1 MTDFSATRHSSYST
15 LVLKSWKLYLPLWLV
30 ANALIWSATLLYLKK
45 TPPTYT
51 SDWKIILPAAKS
63 SSNVVLPGIGQASTS
78 EAPASSQSS
87 DARQNYKYLAESEDV
102 LEAAANQLKM
112 PVKKF
117 GKPRIKIVDATTLMQ
132 FEIKGDSPQ
141 EAQKKAFAFHNAL
154 EAKLEE
160 LRKEEIAQQNRSL
173 KGFLGGAEE
182 KLQGAQQRLS
192 TYKAQSR
199 LSSSEQL
206 RDLSINVEGLRRQRS
221 ETIAQLQQASARFRD
236 LSASLGLSSQEA
248 VDALVLQADPL
259 FQQYLADYS
268 KASTALVN
276 LSAKFLPNHPTV
288 ILKQQEKDVSQ
299 AALFQQAQSLLG
311 RSVSIATLEK
321 LNSGGSS
328 SSGRGSS
335 SERVALFQ
343 ELISLQGQEKG
354 LQAQAQELGQQ
365 IAQLESRLTAMSQ
378 QESQL
383 DNLQRDI
390 RIGEAVFSSTLTRL
404 DLSQSNL
411 SASYPPISFLSKPNL
426 PEKPS
431 EPKKKLVLLGA
442 TIGSF
447 CMTTGMTSLWL
458 LSRKRQTTKKMTR
471 KHLQT

>member
-1 MTDFSATRHSSYST
+1 MTNLTATRHSSSYSI
-15 LVLKSWKLYLPLWLV
+15 LVLKNWKLYLPLWLL

-45 TPPTYT
+45 TPPTYK
-51 SDWKIILPAAKS
+51 SEWKIILPAAKS

-102 LEAAANQLKM
+102 LKAAANQLKM
-112 PVKKF
+112 PVNKF
-117 GKPRIKIVDATTLMQ
+117 GKPRIKIVDTTTLMQ
-132 FEIKGDSPQ
+132 FEIKGDSAQ

-199 LSSSEQL
+199 LSSIEQL
-206 RDLSINVEGLRRQRS
+206 RDLSVNVEGLRRQRA

-268 KASTALVN
+268 KATTTLVN
-276 LSAKFLPNHPTV
+276 LSAKFLPAHPAV
-288 ILKQQEKDVSQ
+288 SAKQQEKDVAQ

-311 RSVSIATLEK
+311 RSVSVATLEK
-321 LNSGGSS
+321 LNSSSGSGSS
-328 SSGRGSS
+328 SQRS
-335 SERVALFQ
+335 AFFQ

-431 EPKKKLVLLGA
+431 APKKKIVLLGA
-442 TIGSF
+442 AMGSF
-447 CMTTGMTSLWL
+447 FTTTGMTALWL
-458 LSRKRQTTKKMTR
+458 LSRKPKTTKKMTR
-471 KHLQT
+471 QHLQT

>member
-1 MTDFSATRHSSYST
+1 MTDFSATRHSSSYSK

-102 LEAAANQLKM
+102 LESAAKQLKM

-117 GKPRIKIVDATTLMQ
+117 GKPRIKIVDNTTLMQ

-154 EAKLEE
+154 QVKLDE
-160 LRKEEIAQQNRSL
+160 LRKEEIAQQNSSL

-192 TYKAQSR
+192 TYKAQSG
-199 LSSSEQL
+199 LSSSDQL
-206 RDLSINVEGLRRQRS
+206 RDLSVNLEALRRQRA
-221 ETIAQLQQASARFRD
+221 ETVAQLQQVNARFRD
-236 LSASLGLSSQEA
+236 LSATLGLSSQEA

-268 KASTALVN
+268 KATTTLVN
-276 LSAKFLPNHPTV
+276 LSAKFLPDHPAV
-288 ILKQQEKDVSQ
+288 SAKQKEKDVAQ

-311 RSVSIATLEK
+311 RSVSVATLEK
-321 LNSGGSS
+321 LNSGSGSS
-328 SSGRGSS
+328 SQ
-335 SERVALFQ
+335 RVALFQ

-365 IAQLESRLTAMSQ
+365 IAQLESRLATLSQ

-431 EPKKKLVLLGA
+431 APKKKIVLLG
-442 TIGSF
+442 TVMGSF
-447 CMTTGMTSLWL
+447 FMTTGMTSLWL

>member
-1 MTDFSATRHSSYST
+1 MTDFSATRHSSSYSK
-15 LVLKSWKLYLPLWLV
+15 LVLKSWNLYLPLWLV

-102 LEAAANQLKM
+102 LKAAANQLKM

-117 GKPRIKIVDATTLMQ
+117 GKPGIKIVDTTTLMQ

-154 EAKLEE
+154 QVKLDE

-206 RDLSINVEGLRRQRS
+206 RDLSVNVEGLRRQRA
-221 ETIAQLQQASARFRD
+221 ETIAQLQQVSARFRD
-236 LSASLGLSSQEA
+236 LSASLSLSTQEA

-259 FQQYLADYS
+259 FQQYLADFS

-276 LSAKFLPNHPTV
+276 LSAKFLPNHPG
-288 ILKQQEKDVSQ
+288 IIAKQQEKDVAQ

-311 RSVSIATLEK
+311 RSVSVATLEK
-321 LNSGGSS
+321 LNSSSGSGSS
-328 SSGRGSS
+328 SQRS
-335 SERVALFQ
+335 ALLQ

-431 EPKKKLVLLGA
+431 APKKTIVLLGA
-442 TIGSF
+442 AMGSF
-447 CMTTGMTSLWL
+447 FMTTGMTSLWL

>member
-1 MTDFSATRHSSYST
+1 MTNLTATRPSSSYSI
-15 LVLKSWKLYLPLWLV
+15 LVLKSWKLYLPLWLL

-45 TPPTYT
+45 TPPTYK
-51 SDWKIILPAAKS
+51 SEWKIILPAAKS

-78 EAPASSQSS
+78 DTPASSQSS
-87 DARQNYKYLAESEDV
+87 DPRQNYKYLAESEDV
-102 LEAAANQLKM
+102 LKAAANQLKM
-112 PVKKF
+112 PLKQF
-117 GKPRIKIVDATTLMQ
+117 GKPRIKIVDNTTLMQ
-132 FEIKGDSPQ
+132 FEIKGDTPQ
-141 EAQKKAFAFHNAL
+141 QSQKKAFAFHKAL

-192 TYKAQSR
+192 TYKAKSR
-199 LSSSEQL
+199 LSSSDQL
-206 RDLSINVEGLRRQRS
+206 RDLSVNLEELRRQRA
-221 ETIAQLQQASARFRD
+221 ETVAQLQQVSARFKN

-268 KASTALVN
+268 KATTTLVN
-276 LSAKFLPNHPTV
+276 LSAKFLPNHPGV
-288 ILKQQEKDVSQ
+288 SAKQKEKDVAQ

-311 RSVSIATLEK
+311 HPVSVATLEK
-321 LNSGGSS
+321 LNSGSGSS
-328 SSGRGSS
+328 SQ
-335 SERVALFQ
+335 RVALFQ

-354 LQAQAQELGQQ
+354 LQAQTKELGQQ
-365 IAQLESRLTAMSQ
+365 IAQLESRLATLSQ

-404 DLSQSNL
+404 DLNQSNL

-431 EPKKKLVLLGA
+431 APKKKLVLLGA
-442 TIGSF
+442 TMGSF
-447 CMTTGMTSLWL
+447 FMTTGMTTLWL
-458 LSRKRQTTKKMTR
+458 LKRKGKTTKKTSR
-471 KHLQT
+471 RYL